1 MYDIITILVDNAVKK
16 GYNRNEAKQ
25 RLELMLSDVN
35 NIDNLA
41 LDLVYNG
48 YSSTNKVYDYIEQL
62 KAKDLIKGKV

>member
-48 YSSTNKVYDYIEQL
+48 YSSTNKVYGYIEQL
-62 KAKDLIKGKV
+62 KARDLIKGKV